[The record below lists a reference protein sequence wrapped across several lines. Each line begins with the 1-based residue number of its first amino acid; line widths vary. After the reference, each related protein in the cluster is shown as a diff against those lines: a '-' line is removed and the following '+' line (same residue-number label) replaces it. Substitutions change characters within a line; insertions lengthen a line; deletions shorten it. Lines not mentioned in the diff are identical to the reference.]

1 MREGREEREERQS
14 KEQRG
19 QEVKRGAARSQGGPV
34 PTGLRRRRET
44 CEGDGGWRPVR
55 CRCMRGGER

>member
-19 QEVKRGAARSQGGPV
+19 QEVKRGAARSPGRASAHRSQ
-34 PTGLRRRRET
+34 EE
-44 CEGDGGWRPVR
+44 EGD
-55 CRCMRGGER
+55 M